1 MLKRSLLLAMTV
13 ACVGGLAALRA
24 IPGHGLGRPGATC
37 TARVTKTAWVSFLG
51 AFTIGNY
58 RRLDE
63 LFADEPDFGWF
74 SSNTP
79 GLRTTTAARDRRT
92 LINYF
97 RKRHAQ
103 RDRLR
108 LISFQWH
115 GKGNFTYTLWRSAN
129 DYKAGAAFHLIGK
142 GFADCSEGLP
152 RFVIVSLGGPGPIE
166 ASPIGCRPGERAY
179 AGTDTRS

>member
-1 MLKRSLLLAMTV
+1 MMLV
-13 ACVGGLAALRA
+13 ACFGGTAALRA
-24 IPGHGLGRPGATC
+24 TAGHGIARPGVSC
-37 TARVTKTAWVSFLG
+37 TAQATRTAWVSFLG
-51 AFTIGNY
+51 AFTTGNY
-58 RRLDE
+58 RRLNE

-79 GLRTTTAARDRRT
+79 GLRATMAALDRRT

-115 GKGNFTYTLWRSAN
+115 GEGNFIYTLWRSAN
-129 DYKAGAAFHLIGK
+129 DYRAGAAFHLIGK
-142 GFADCSEGLP
+142 GFADCSEGRP
-152 RFVIVSLGGPGPIE
+152 RFVVVSLGGPG
-166 ASPIGCRPGERAY
+166 SDRG
-179 AGTDTRS
+179 